1 MIDYLTVNELSKE
14 LMLTHLRRWS
24 WMLCLVLV
32 LVSMGACTQSDTSG
46 AASDLDTEGSE
57 PVAETVA
64 PEPEVALENTPAEN
78 LPILQGKAIVE
89 MQINGGRV
97 VMELDGDKAPVTA
110 GNFVDLVQRGV
121 YDGLVFH
128 RVVKSPEP
136 FVVQGGDPQS
146 ADPSVPPQALGTGSF
161 VDPET
166 QQPRFIPLEIQPAG
180 GDAPVYSQTFETA
193 GITDGPAL
201 PHTRGAV
208 AMARSQMP
216 DSASSQ
222 FYIAL
227 ADLPFLDGSYAV
239 FGYVTE
245 GMDVVDGIEQGDVI
259 ESATVVSGLE
269 NLQQP
274 E

>member
-1 MIDYLTVNELSKE
+1 ATGETSEVPAEDGIPAEEAVVATPDAIVGE
-14 LMLTHLRRWS
+14 
-24 WMLCLVLV
+24 
-32 LVSMGACTQSDTSG
+32 ASG
-46 AASDLDTEGSE
+46 ANR
-57 PVAETVA
+57 PVLNGQATVA
-64 PEPEVALENTPAEN
+64 
-78 LPILQGKAIVE
+78 
-89 MQINGGRV
+89 MQINGSQV
-97 VMELDGDKAPVTA
+97 VMELDGEKAPVTA

-136 FVVQGGDPQS
+136 FVAQGGDPQS
-146 ADPSVPPQALGTGSF
+146 ADPSVSAQALGTGSF
-161 VDPET
+161 IDPDT
-166 QQPRFIPLEIQPAG
+166 QQPRLIPLEIQPDGA
-180 GDAPVYSQTFETA
+180 DEPLYSQTFQAA
-193 GITDGPAL
+193 GVTQPPAL

-208 AMARSQMP
+208 AMARSQLP

-259 ESATVVSGLE
+259 ESATITAGIE